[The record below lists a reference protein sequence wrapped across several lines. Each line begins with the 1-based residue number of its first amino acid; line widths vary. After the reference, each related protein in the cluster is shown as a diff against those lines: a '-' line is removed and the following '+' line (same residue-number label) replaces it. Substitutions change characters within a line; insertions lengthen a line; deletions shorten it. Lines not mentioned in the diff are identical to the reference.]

1 MQLIVYKVV
10 YATFF
15 YNIDR
20 TYVGSDCGLKT
31 LSQIH
36 YSKTTHFSCIR
47 FGNGFRETIW
57 EMRLENRNQFHTI
70 AIIPNVKS
78 QTTFEALETGISS
91 NHVIVWLRP

>member
-10 YATFF
+10 YATLV
-15 YNIDR
+15 YGIDR

-47 FGNGFRETIW
+47 FGIGFGETNW
-57 EMRLENRNQFHTI
+57 EMHLENRNRFHTI
-70 AIIPNVKS
+70 AIIPKVKS
-78 QTTFEALETGISS
+78 QTTIEALETGISS
-91 NHVIVWLRP
+91 NHVILWLRP